1 MTVNI
6 IILILLIFA
15 IIKQIKIAKL
25 QQTGGG
31 IDKCQQTNQFDRENT
46 NLLKGILALFIM
58 FHHLGIHT
66 DVPAVSY
73 IFSNLGYSVTGM
85 FFFMSGYGV
94 GISYL
99 NKGRAYISGFLP
111 KRLGKLLP
119 IFLILTVIYIGIAIV
134 VYGRD
139 ITAQIQSFL
148 EGEPPLPN
156 SWFIFA
162 IIYFYLTFYVS
173 CLISDNP
180 KRVGLLLMLFTC
192 IYIYLTKEASGFKT
206 HWWLSYTCAP
216 VGYIMSV
223 NPIKG
228 NFRNFICILIA
239 MQLLFTV
246 NDKMQLLSTSET
258 LRPIFHAFEVLFRS
272 VCVFAIVYSL
282 GMPKSKFL
290 ALLGGISF
298 EIYMTHGI
306 PMEIGVFYQI
316 SDVWLILST
325 VCVAIVLSLTI
336 KHTNKITG
344 RLLPSSV
351 RG

>member
-1 MTVNI
+1 MTVNAI
-6 IILILLIFA
+6 LLILLIFA

-25 QQTGGG
+25 QQNGGG

-73 IFSNLGYSVTGM
+73 IFSNLGYSITGM

-134 VYGRD
+134 IYGRD

-180 KRVGLLLMLFTC
+180 KRVGILLAAFTC
-192 IYIYLTKEASGFKT
+192 IYLYTTKEIFDFKT
-206 HWWLSYTCAP
+206 HWWLTYTCAT
-216 VGYIMSV
+216 VGYVMAI

-228 NFRNFICILIA
+228 DFRKFIYLLIA
-239 MQLLFTV
+239 VQLLFTV
-246 NDKMQLLSTSET
+246 NDKMHLIVLPYSQMVITHG
-258 LRPIFHAFEVLFRS
+258 IEVLFRS
-272 VCVFAIVYSL
+272 VCVFATVYSL
-282 GMPKSKFL
+282 GIPKSKFL

-298 EIYMTHGI
+298 EIYITHGI

-316 SDVWLILST
+316 SDFWLIFST
-325 VCVAIVLSLTI
+325 ITIAIVLSVTI
-336 KHTNKITG
+336 KQTNIISC

-351 RG
+351 KR

>member
-1 MTVNI
+1 
-6 IILILLIFA
+6 
-15 IIKQIKIAKL
+15 
-25 QQTGGG
+25 
-31 IDKCQQTNQFDRENT
+31 
-46 NLLKGILALFIM
+46 M

-73 IFSNLGYSVTGM
+73 IFSNLGYTVTGM

-99 NKGRAYISGFLP
+99 NKGRTYISGFLP
-111 KRLGKLLP
+111 KRLGKILP

-134 VYGRD
+134 IYGKD

-173 CLISDNP
+173 CLITDNP

-192 IYIYLTKEASGFKT
+192 VYIYLTKEAFGFKT
-206 HWWLSYTCAP
+206 HWWLTYTCAT

-223 NPIKG
+223 NMSVDPIKG
-228 NFRNFICILIA
+228 NFRKFIYLLIA

-246 NDKMQLLSTSET
+246 NDKIHLLSMSET
-258 LRPIFHAFEVLFRS
+258 IRPIFHAFEVLFRS

-290 ALLGGISF
+290 ALLGGSSF

-316 SDVWLILST
+316 PDHWLIITT
-325 VCVAIVLSLTI
+325 VTGAILLSLII
-336 KHTNKITG
+336 KSSNIKKS
-344 RLLPSSV
+344 LLP
-351 RG
+351 GTI